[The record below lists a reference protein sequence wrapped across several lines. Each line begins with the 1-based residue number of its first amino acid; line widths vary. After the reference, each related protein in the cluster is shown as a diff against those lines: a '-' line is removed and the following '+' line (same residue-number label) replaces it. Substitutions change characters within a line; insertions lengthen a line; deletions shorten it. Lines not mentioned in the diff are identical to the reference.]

1 MNFLSINEFVQG
13 ATQSYLDP
21 GSGSMIL
28 QLILGAVLGLG
39 VVVRLFWKN
48 IKNFFTRGKAKF
60 EEDLDPTAVMET
72 VTENASEES
81 LQQKQ

>member
-1 MNFLSINEFVQG
+1 MNILSINEFVRS

-39 VVVRLFWKN
+39 VIIRLFWTN
-48 IKNFFTRGKAKF
+48 IKNFFTRGKAKS

-72 VTENASEES
+72 VSEDASNEGV
-81 LQQKQ
+81 Q

>member
-13 ATQSYLDP
+13 ATQRYLDP
-21 GSGSMIL
+21 GCGSIIL

-48 IKNFFTRGKAKF
+48 IKNFFTRGKANS
-60 EEDLDPTAVMET
+60 EDVLDPTAVIET
-72 VTENASEES
+72 VSEEPS
-81 LQQKQ
+81 DKGVQ

>member
-1 MNFLSINEFVQG
+1 MNLLSINEFVQG

-48 IKNFFTRGKAKF
+48 IKNFFTRGKAKS
-60 EEDLDPTAVMET
+60 EEDLDPTTVLET
-72 VTENASEES
+72 VSEDVPNEG
-81 LQQKQ
+81 LQ

>member
-72 VTENASEES
+72 VTASEKS

>member
-39 VVVRLFWKN
+39 VIIRLFWKN
-48 IKNFFTRGKAKF
+48 IKNFFTRGKAKS

-72 VTENASEES
+72 VSEDASNEGV
-81 LQQKQ
+81 Q